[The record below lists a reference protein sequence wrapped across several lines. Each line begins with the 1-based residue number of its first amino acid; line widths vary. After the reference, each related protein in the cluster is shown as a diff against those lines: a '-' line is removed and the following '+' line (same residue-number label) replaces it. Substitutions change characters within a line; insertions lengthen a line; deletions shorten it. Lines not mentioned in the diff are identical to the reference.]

1 MSAWR
6 AAAPHAVLHSTLC
19 EWLTCFLVI
28 KMDSLVDLIRA
39 GGVPD
44 VAQYADQVDEYNAE
58 GFTPLMVAV
67 EAGNVGAVHALLT
80 MGADP
85 NDGHAH
91 GHRVPL
97 IAAVGGPWDVFVAL
111 LQSPRLRVNARNS
124 SHETALHYAADT
136 GNAQAAEALL
146 RAGADVN
153 ATDILGNSPLFA
165 AITNVQVASMLMHA
179 GADVNIVNNAD
190 HTFIQ
195 NVFEHVATADDKH
208 DVAVPM
214 ALEAMRHGLRMTATE
229 LQRILDVEHLGTP
242 FAVTIV
248 STLDNVDMGMSHET
262 GHDAVQ
268 HAVATGLTAVTD
280 FLVGLLHY
288 DVDSLVQM
296 AVLGPNPAV
305 MIMLIEKYEMDVHQR
320 PGAQLLLNALLN
332 NNVASARYLA
342 LEAGVT
348 VDPHDV
354 TALITALMVSQ
365 NFQLVKDMSRHY
377 SLDMVT
383 PIDGRSPLDLLVSTV
398 AEVDE
403 DFIVDFITYF
413 TPRQGVSLLTGH
425 VPPYMYT
432 GRVGLAY
439 THMMTLRN
447 MAVGA
452 LPWHSR
458 DSAQTHI
465 DFGVY
470 KTL

>member
-1 MSAWR
+1 MPCSI
-6 AAAPHAVLHSTLC
+6 PHRVNGQHV
-19 EWLTCFLVI
+19 FLVI

-67 EAGNVGAVHALLT
+67 EAGNAGAVRALLT

-124 SHETALHYAADT
+124 SHETALHYAADA
-136 GNAQAAEALL
+136 GDAQATEALL

-153 ATDILGNSPLFA
+153 AIDILGNSPLFG
-165 AITNVQVASMLMHA
+165 AIANVQVASVLMHA

-190 HTFIQ
+190 HTFVQ
-195 NVFEHVATADDKH
+195 NVFEHVATAHDK
-208 DVAVPM
+208 DAVAVPM
-214 ALEAMRHGLRMTATE
+214 ALEAVRHGLRMTATE

-248 STLDNVDMGMSHET
+248 SALDNVDMGMCHET

-268 HAVATGLTAVTD
+268 YTVAIGLTTVTD
-280 FLVGLLHY
+280 FLVALLDY

-296 AVLGPNPAV
+296 AVSGPNPAV

-320 PGAQLLLNALLN
+320 PGAQLLLNALVN

-348 VDPHDV
+348 VDPCDV
-354 TALITALMVSQ
+354 SALITALMVSQ

-377 SLDMVT
+377 NLDMVT

-398 AEVDE
+398 AQVDE

-413 TPRQGVSLLTGH
+413 TPRQGVSLLTGQ
-425 VPPYMYT
+425 VPPYMYV

-447 MAVGA
+447 MAIGA